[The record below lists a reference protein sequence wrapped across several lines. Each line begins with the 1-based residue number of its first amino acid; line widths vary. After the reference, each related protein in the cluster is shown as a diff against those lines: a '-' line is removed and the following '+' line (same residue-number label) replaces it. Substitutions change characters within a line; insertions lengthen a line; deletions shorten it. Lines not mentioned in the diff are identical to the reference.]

1 MQHSDFRNSDFR
13 KKLTML
19 TGTWSQNTRPN
30 LQPKESDTDNIK
42 VRNI

>member
-1 MQHSDFRNSDFR
+1 MQHSDLR
-13 KKLTML
+13 KHLTML
-19 TGTWSQNTRPN
+19 TGSWSQNTGPN